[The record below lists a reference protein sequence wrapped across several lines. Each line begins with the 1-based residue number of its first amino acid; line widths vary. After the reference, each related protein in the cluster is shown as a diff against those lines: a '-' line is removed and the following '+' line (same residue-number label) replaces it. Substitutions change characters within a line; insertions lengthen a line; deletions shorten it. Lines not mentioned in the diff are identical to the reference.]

1 MPTKMRRRQ
10 PARKPRELRK
20 ILLISGQP
28 PAETSWSP
36 LKPSQAGQSD
46 AAVLTGILILEVDR
60 WRNPAIIL
68 IDGGRESV
76 GVGTFSEGLRA
87 DYFGRC
93 SSVNASHLGCKAKP
107 TQGMNR
113 F

>member
-1 MPTKMRRRQ
+1 MKRRSVEGIFQ
-10 PARKPRELRK
+10 HP
-20 ILLISGQP
+20 
-28 PAETSWSP
+28 
-36 LKPSQAGQSD
+36 QS
-46 AAVLTGILILEVDR
+46 
-60 WRNPAIIL
+60 IIL

-93 SSVNASHLGCKAKP
+93 SSVNASHLGCKAKL

-113 F
+113 FYRRRGAHMPGSLFLTVLFLAVCPIIGWWRWQGVK

>member
-1 MPTKMRRRQ
+1 MHKQ
-10 PARKPRELRK
+10 
-20 ILLISGQP
+20 
-28 PAETSWSP
+28 
-36 LKPSQAGQSD
+36 
-46 AAVLTGILILEVDR
+46 ILIANAAEKHNCR
-60 WRNPAIIL
+60 EQAIIL

-93 SSVNASHLGCKAKP
+93 SSVNASHLGCKAKL